1 MVQSWHVQSS
11 TPIDDLFARLERE
24 RLDADRVYHE
34 ALAAVD
40 AAVRDLARPPVPV
53 PTIAPAATP
62 LADLNAS
69 YDLGEASAPRFS
81 VGLRGRLERLAWR
94 LVAPVVA
101 QQVRVNALT
110 TASLNAMAEQQEA
123 LRLTLHAI
131 VEARVEEAAAA
142 RRLESQLVRYLQT
155 VTAYI
160 DTKVRRA
167 GSDEMRD
174 RLSLHEQR
182 VLGLKR
188 EVERLAALR
197 RDDGAP
203 PAVAPSTAPEAGGTD
218 RPASG
223 ASAFT
228 GDVDSTTYLS
238 FEQQFRGSEAAIAQR
253 VADYVPI
260 FRGAVDV
267 LDVGCGRG
275 EFLEALQAQGI
286 TARGIDVSP
295 AMVATCR
302 ARGLQVAGGDALDY
316 VRAQPDGSLGGVIA
330 VQVVEHFNADY
341 LVAFLEAALHA
352 LRPGAPVVL
361 ETINPACWMA
371 FFETYIRDLTHRHP
385 LHPDTLRHLVQSSG
399 FTAVDV
405 QFRAPVTAADRLDQV
420 ALPGDASPAE
430 RALAQ
435 ALNAHA
441 DKLNGR
447 LFSSMDY
454 VVVARRP

>member
-1 MVQSWHVQSS
+1 MQSS

-24 RLDADRVYHE
+24 RLDADRAYHQ

-40 AAVRDLARPPVPV
+40 AAVRDLAQSPAPVPV
-53 PTIAPAATP
+53 LAPATTR
-62 LADLNAS
+62 LAELNAS
-69 YDLGEASAPRFS
+69 YDLGDASSPRFS
-81 VGLRGRLERLAWR
+81 RGLRGRLERLAWR

-101 QQVRVNALT
+101 QQVRVNALA
-110 TASLNAMAEQQEA
+110 TASLNAIAEQQEA
-123 LRLTLHAI
+123 LRLTLHA
-131 VEARVEEAAAA
+131 VMEERAETAAAA
-142 RRLESQLVRYLQT
+142 RRLESQLVHYVQT

-167 GSDEMRD
+167 GGDELRD
-174 RLSLHEQR
+174 RVSLQEQR

-188 EVERLAALR
+188 EMERLVAARPDASAL
-197 RDDGAP
+197 P
-203 PAVAPSTAPEAGGTD
+203 PASTATAPEAGATG

-253 VADYVPI
+253 VADYVPM
-260 FRGAVDV
+260 FRGAANV

-295 AMVATCR
+295 AMVATCQ
-302 ARGLQVAGGDALDY
+302 ARGLQVTGGDALDY
-316 VRAQPDGSLGGVIA
+316 VRTQPDGTLGGLIA
-330 VQVVEHFNADY
+330 LQVVEHFNADY

-352 LRPGAPVVL
+352 LRPGAPLVL

-405 QFRAPVTAADRLDQV
+405 QYRAPVTAADRLEQV
-420 ALPGDASPAE
+420 ALPPGDASATE

-441 DKLNGR
+441 EKLNGR